1 MIAAYLTMII
11 VSFIATIACIPPY
24 IQSYKE
30 KNKPCMWF
38 SVAMFL
44 LMTYITI
51 KLIVAMIRFEIL

>member
-24 IQSYKE
+24 IQCYKE

-38 SVAMFL
+38 SIAMFL
-44 LMTYITI
+44 LMFYITI
-51 KLIVAMIRFEIL
+51 KLVVAMIKFEIM